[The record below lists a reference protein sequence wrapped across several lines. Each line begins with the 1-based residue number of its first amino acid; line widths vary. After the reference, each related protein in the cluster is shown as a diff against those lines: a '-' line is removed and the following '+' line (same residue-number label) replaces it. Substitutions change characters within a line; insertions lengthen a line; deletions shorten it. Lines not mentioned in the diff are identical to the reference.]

1 MLYTINEFNKVSGYK
16 INIENS
22 VVSLYTN
29 NELHRK
35 KIKKIITFAIASNI
49 NNNHSNMYM
58 SVP

>member
-35 KIKKIITFAIASNI
+35 KIKKIITITIASNI
-49 NNNHSNMYM
+49 NNS
-58 SVP
+58 